1 MKSLVR
7 DYRIFMGRTGIITH
21 AALIGVIDG
30 IILAVAL
37 TRLLAPLPQHIAEFI
52 DGFMGS
58 VAFAVPAGCIGAN
71 FGIINCNSPMTPGY
85 KLFHFLP
92 DCGRRFR
99 NALLFTNIMSVVFML
114 AAVGIVCAY
123 FALIDSLMS
132 GFRILVLLSFGFAA
146 LGITNFFGFVR
157 SVMARLVTM
166 MAVGGMVGFMF
177 GFMEDVEVGA
187 EIPAVMWII
196 AAAAAAVWAASI
208 VYVALSAQKWWCKEN

>member
-52 DGFMGS
+52 DGFMSS
-58 VAFAVPAGCIGAN
+58 VAFAVPAGGVGAN
-71 FGIINCNSPMTPGY
+71 FGIISYNSPMTPGY

-99 NALLFTNIMSVVFML
+99 NALLFTNIMSVVFMF

-123 FALIDSLMS
+123 FVLIDSPMS
-132 GFRILVLLSFGFAA
+132 GFNILLLLSFGFAA
-146 LGITNFFGFVR
+146 LGITNFLGFVK
-157 SVMARLVTM
+157 SAIARLVTL
-166 MAVGGMVGFMF
+166 MAIGSMVGFMF
-177 GFMEDVEVGA
+177 GFTDDFEVGA

-196 AAAAAAVWAASI
+196 AAAAAAIWAASI
-208 VYVALSAQKWWCKEN
+208 VYVALSAQKWWCREK

>member
-1 MKSLVR
+1 MKNLVR

-37 TRLLAPLPQHIAEFI
+37 TRLFAPLPQHIAEFI
-52 DGFMGS
+52 DGFMSS

-99 NALLFTNIMSVVFML
+99 NALLFTNIMSVVLMF
-114 AAVGIVCAY
+114 AAVGIV
-123 FALIDSLMS
+123 
-132 GFRILVLLSFGFAA
+132 
-146 LGITNFFGFVR
+146 
-157 SVMARLVTM
+157 
-166 MAVGGMVGFMF
+166 
-177 GFMEDVEVGA
+177 
-187 EIPAVMWII
+187 
-196 AAAAAAVWAASI
+196 
-208 VYVALSAQKWWCKEN
+208 